1 MADAVEIKIP
11 SLGESITEGV
21 IATWAKSDGEHVE
34 ADETLIEL
42 ETDKAVMEIPSEA
55 SGKLEILAQ
64 AGETV
69 EVDQL
74 VAKVHPG
81 EAGTQPESSADEAEG
96 DSKDEAKEPVQAN
109 GAETEAA
116 KQPAADGEPRLS
128 PAVRKLVRE
137 HDLDPEQIPG
147 TGKGGRLTKADVLD
161 YLAKPES
168 DEQKAESKPSAEAA
182 PQAPVSDE
190 EVRREPMS
198 RIRQRIAQRLV
209 EAQQNAAIL
218 TTFNDVDM
226 SAVMALR
233 KKYKDAFEQKH
244 GVKLGF
250 MSLFGRAVIQALH
263 EIPQLNAQIEGS
275 DIVYYKHVHLGIAVS
290 TERGLMVPVVRY
302 ADRMS
307 VPELERAIGA
317 LAAKGRDGKI
327 TPDDLS
333 GGTFS
338 ISNGGIFGSLLSTPI
353 LNPPQS
359 GILGM
364 HRIEERPV
372 AIDGQVEIR
381 PMMYLAVSYDHR
393 LVGGRE
399 AVTFLKHVKEF
410 LEDPQRLLLE
420 M

>member
-1 MADAVEIKIP
+1 M
-11 SLGESITEGV
+11 
-21 IATWAKSDGEHVE
+21 
-34 ADETLIEL
+34 
-42 ETDKAVMEIPSEA
+42 
-55 SGKLEILAQ
+55 
-64 AGETV
+64 
-69 EVDQL
+69 
-74 VAKVHPG
+74 
-81 EAGTQPESSADEAEG
+81 
-96 DSKDEAKEPVQAN
+96 
-109 GAETEAA
+109 
-116 KQPAADGEPRLS
+116 
-128 PAVRKLVRE
+128 
-137 HDLDPEQIPG
+137 
-147 TGKGGRLTKADVLD
+147 LD
-161 YLAKPES
+161 YLEAKPES
-168 DEQKAESKPSAEAA
+168 DEQKSDSKASTEAA
-182 PQAPVSDE
+182 AEPTTASDE

-218 TTFNDVDM
+218 STFNDVDM

-250 MSLFGRAVIQALH
+250 MSLFGRAVIQALR
-263 EIPQLNAQIEGS
+263 EIPQLNAQIEGT
-275 DIVYYKHVHLGIAVS
+275 DIVYHQHVHLGIAVS

-307 VPELERAIGA
+307 VPELERAVGE

-393 LVGGRE
+393 LVDGRE

-420 M
+420 I